1 MQTGLKIRE
10 LPMVVQKVNDVLKIE
25 ELNQIGNNGS
35 KSSAS
40 CDIADIAVHNGENL
54 VKKSG
59 SNFHISKSL
68 KGENL
73 VKSLR

>member
-25 ELNQIGNNGS
+25 ELSQIGNGS